1 MQDEVL
7 PPEQNNTEA
16 LSTITKAEI
25 DMQIATA
32 KRYPRVVSK
41 VKASMLSYATLDE
54 ETAQGCFYSLPRGG
68 KNIQGPSIRLAE
80 IAASCFGNMKAGTRP
95 IQTVT
100 TGDTPHVIVQ
110 AVAFDIENNTCISI
124 EKRGR
129 IFRKKGKVPGQ
140 FRDVDED
147 DINLAVNRCS
157 AIALRDAIFK
167 IVPLALV
174 KPVMDE
180 AKRVAIGDVKSLSA
194 KREKVV
200 ERLKAMGAPIANVL
214 AKVGATRIEDIDLE
228 KLETLIGLGT
238 ALKDGETTLE
248 DAFPAPATKAAATTE
263 APKEKLAEKPTEAKT
278 KTEPPDDIPFDNPAP
293 APATASEDV
302 SAQVKVLNIARENGF
317 SFTEL
322 VEAALQYGWIDQ
334 PIATIDQFPAKQA
347 AIFAKTP
354 SRLVGALAEWK
365 GKQ

>member
-100 TGDTPHVIVQ
+100 QGDNPHVIVQ

-129 IFRKKGKVPGQ
+129 IFRKKGKMPGQ

-200 ERLKAMGAPIANVL
+200 ERLKAMGAPLPNIL
-214 AKVGATRIEDIDLE
+214 AKVGATKIEDIDLE

-248 DAFPAPATKAAATTE
+248 DAFPAPATKAAATTTE
-263 APKEKLAEKPTEAKT
+263 VPKEG
-278 KTEPPDDIPFDNPAP
+278 
-293 APATASEDV
+293 
-302 SAQVKVLNIARENGF
+302 VKKDEAREQAAKNAEAEADVTPKDDVPMETAQDKLLTIAKEAGF
-317 SFTEL
+317 SFSEL
-322 VEAALQYGWIDQ
+322 VEAALQFGWIDA
-334 PIATIDQFPAKQA
+334 PIDNIAHFPAKQA
-347 AIFAKTP
+347 QIFVKTP
-354 SRLVGALAEWK
+354 SRLVGALNEWK
-365 GKQ
+365 AKQ